1 MQKLQFIIGGSQAFI
16 RLGKNPAL
24 ILGEFNKDA
33 LGLVALQE
41 ALDDWNE
48 KQAYIAQYAAQAQEA
63 APPQYK
69 PGDRVVA
76 LEGARYA
83 LTGELGTV
91 EAAYSA
97 GSVGLYYVRWDP
109 DDFAIPT
116 SSDLFRHEEKA
127 QEDAPEMEN
136 PDAS

>member
-1 MQKLQFIIGGSQAFI
+1 MEL
-16 RLGKNPAL
+16 RLVISGNHGRIVFVDGPTCGIPL
-24 ILGEFNKDA
+24 LGDFDRFA
-33 LGLVALQE
+33 AGTVAIAE
-41 ALDDWNE
+41 ALADWNA
-48 KQAYIAQYAAQAQEA
+48 KQAYIAQYAAQEA
-63 APPQYK
+63 APGLYQ

-76 LEGARYA
+76 LEDTRY
-83 LTGELGTV
+83 TKSGELGTV